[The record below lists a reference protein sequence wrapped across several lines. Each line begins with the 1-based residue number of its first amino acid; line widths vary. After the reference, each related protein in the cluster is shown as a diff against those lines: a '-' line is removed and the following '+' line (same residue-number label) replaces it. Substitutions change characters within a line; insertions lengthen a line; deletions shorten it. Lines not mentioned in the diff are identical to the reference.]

1 MQTETLAPPAPF
13 WNICRRVYLVW
24 AILLL
29 IGFGATQFHQEAG
42 INWLWLVISL
52 IGLGY
57 MVHQTRLPEFR
68 TAGLAHLYFVGL
80 VWTLVIA
87 LGMVLSVLPFMGLGV
102 LAPLSRYLG
111 VFWLFQMGLGHWLNG
126 MVDPPRY
133 PYWMTGGIQIL
144 AGIVCLVWGL
154 EWQFWVAGGVGA
166 LAMLLLIPLHP
177 VPPS

>member
-1 MQTETLAPPAPF
+1 MQTETLGSPAPF

-24 AILLL
+24 AILLG
-29 IGFGATQFHQEAG
+29 IGFAATQFHQEAN

-57 MVHQTRLPEFR
+57 MVRQTSLPEFR
-68 TAGLAHLYFVGL
+68 SAGLAHLYFVGL

-87 LGMVLSVLPFMGLGV
+87 LGLIFSVLPFIGRT
-102 LAPLSRYLG
+102 PLTALSQYLG

-126 MVDPPRY
+126 TVDPPRR
-133 PYWMTGGIQIL
+133 PYWITGGIQIL

-154 EWQFWVAGGVGA
+154 ELQFLVAGGIGA
-166 LAMLLLIPLHP
+166 LAMLLLIPLH
-177 VPPS
+177 